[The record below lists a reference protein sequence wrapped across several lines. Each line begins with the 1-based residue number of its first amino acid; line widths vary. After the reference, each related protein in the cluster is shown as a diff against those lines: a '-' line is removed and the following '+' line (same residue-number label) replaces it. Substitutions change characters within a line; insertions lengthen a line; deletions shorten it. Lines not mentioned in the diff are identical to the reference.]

1 MFSGFLERWHLFLIE
16 WLFLDTEVTVVFNK
30 LIALLVNKIYYIIIY
45 LTSKLTSKKAVISRV
60 MTIVDWTLIFV
71 EYYYDDYWV
80 LLDNAM
86 GVSIRVMPVDGSTL
100 TYVHG
105 PRLII
110 VVD

>member
-1 MFSGFLERWHLFLIE
+1 
-16 WLFLDTEVTVVFNK
+16 
-30 LIALLVNKIYYIIIY
+30 
-45 LTSKLTSKKAVISRV
+45 

-80 LLDNAM
+80 LLGNAM

-105 PRLII
+105 SRLII
-110 VVD
+110 VVDYYRDCWWLIRRLLSLD

>member
-1 MFSGFLERWHLFLIE
+1 
-16 WLFLDTEVTVVFNK
+16 
-30 LIALLVNKIYYIIIY
+30 
-45 LTSKLTSKKAVISRV
+45 

-105 PRLII
+105 PRFII